1 MIRPAMNVLLVYG
14 LVGLVVAGG
23 VVTFSEFTSK
33 VVPVFPRNGQIALD
47 FAVSSDTG
55 NQAPYPSSAP
65 ENFTLSLTTNSI
77 MVHRSGEFNVTS
89 EWSNVLNTTKTVTI
103 QDGKKV
109 SLGGLTLPEGNITMV
124 RIGVLNAMVQQTPN
138 GPWTNVDVPS
148 GRLLIPSN
156 AQVRAQSITHILV
169 DLHLVCPGSTHTS
182 TPASEC
188 VITPVIHVEE

>member
-1 MIRPAMNVLLVYG
+1 MLRPALNVLLVYG

-23 VVTFSEFTSK
+23 VVTFSELTSK

-47 FAVSSDTG
+47 FTMTSTLENSGPPSNVS
-55 NQAPYPSSAP
+55 P
-65 ENFTLSLTTNSI
+65 ETFTLNLTTNSI

-89 EWSNVLNTTKTVTI
+89 EWSSILNTTKTVTL

-124 RIGVLNAMVQQTPN
+124 RIGVVNAVLQRTP
-138 GPWTNVDVPS
+138 GGSGESVEVPS
-148 GRLLIPSN
+148 DRLLIPSN

-169 DLHLVCPGSTHTS
+169 DLHLVCPGSTGS
-182 TPASEC
+182 SPSKEC
-188 VITPVIHVEE
+188 IITPVLHVED

>member
-1 MIRPAMNVLLVYG
+1 MPRPALNVLLVYG

-47 FAVSSDTG
+47 FTVSSGVG
-55 NQAPYPSSAP
+55 NQAPPASGTP
-65 ENFTLSLTTNSI
+65 ENFNLSLTTNSI

-89 EWSNVLNTTKTVTI
+89 EWSSILNSTKTVTI

-124 RIGVLNAMVQQTPN
+124 RIGVLSATVQTPN
-138 GPWTNVDVPS
+138 GSRSVDVPS

-156 AQVRAQSITHILV
+156 AQVRAQTITHILV
-169 DLHLVCPGSTHTS
+169 DLHLVCPGSTS
-182 TPASEC
+182 NPASEC
-188 VITPVIHVEE
+188 IVTPVIHVEE